1 METRDVVMTVMQAED
16 VAPRVSRPGL
26 PAELIGRDGRGGPVR
41 LAKALGWF
49 SLGLGLTELMAPRRL
64 GRLIGVERGRGR
76 TLQAFGLREI
86 LTGLGIL
93 NQARMPAW
101 LWARTGG
108 DLLDLAYL
116 GSTLFGGK
124 RNRSRVAV
132 AAAAVLGVA
141 MLDLLSSR
149 QMSGRRGALRAL
161 PRKRVIEVK
170 KTITVNRPQEE
181 VFAFWHDFQNFPR
194 FMSHLEAVEITGQ
207 GRSHWKAKAPA
218 GRTVEWDAI
227 ILDDQPNSRIAW
239 ETVAGSGIDHTGTV
253 RFQPAPGERGTEVRV
268 ELRYAPPAGRLGS
281 TLAKLFGEEPEK
293 QIQADLRAFKS
304 VMETGEIARATST
317 DARREL

>member
-1 METRDVVMTVMQAED
+1 
-16 VAPRVSRPGL
+16 
-26 PAELIGRDGRGGPVR
+26 
-41 LAKALGWF
+41 
-49 SLGLGLTELMAPRRL
+49 
-64 GRLIGVERGRGR
+64 
-76 TLQAFGLREI
+76 LREI

-93 NQARMPAW
+93 RQARKPGW

-108 DLLDLAYL
+108 DVLDLVYL
-116 GSTLFGGK
+116 GSKLFTGK
-124 RNRSRVAV
+124 RNRGR
-132 AAAAVLGVA
+132 AAAATAAVLGVA
-141 MLDLLSSR
+141 VLDLLSSR
-149 QMSGRRGALRAL
+149 QLSGRRGALRAV
-161 PRKRVIEVK
+161 PRKRNIEVK
-170 KTITVNRPQEE
+170 KTITVNRPREE
-181 VFAFWHDFQNFPR
+181 VYAFWQDFQNFPR
-194 FMSHLEAVEITGQ
+194 FMTHLESVEITGQ

-227 ILDDQPNSRIAW
+227 IVDDQPNSRIAW

-253 RFQPAPGERGTEVRV
+253 RFQNAPGDRGTEVRV

-304 VMETGEIARATST
+304 VMETGEIARARSP

>member
-1 METRDVVMTVMQAED
+1 
-16 VAPRVSRPGL
+16 
-26 PAELIGRDGRGGPVR
+26 
-41 LAKALGWF
+41 
-49 SLGLGLTELMAPRRL
+49 MA
-64 GRLIGVERGRGR
+64 
-76 TLQAFGLREI
+76 
-86 LTGLGIL
+86 
-93 NQARMPAW
+93 AW
-101 LWARTGG
+101 LWAGSGG
-108 DLLDLAYL
+108 DVLDLAYL
-116 GSTLFGGK
+116 GSTLFTGK

-132 AAAAVLGVA
+132 ATAAVLGVA
-141 MLDLLSSR
+141 VLDLLSSR
-149 QMSGRRGALRAL
+149 QMSRRRGAV

-181 VFAFWHDFQNFPR
+181 VYAFWHDFQNFPR
-194 FMSHLEAVEITGQ
+194 FMSHLESVEITGR

-227 ILDDQPNSRIAW
+227 ILDDQPNSRISW

-253 RFQPAPGERGTEVRV
+253 RFQPTPGERGTEVRV

-281 TLAKLFGEEPEK
+281 TLAKLFGEEPEQ

-304 VMETGEIARATST
+304 VMETGEIARTTST